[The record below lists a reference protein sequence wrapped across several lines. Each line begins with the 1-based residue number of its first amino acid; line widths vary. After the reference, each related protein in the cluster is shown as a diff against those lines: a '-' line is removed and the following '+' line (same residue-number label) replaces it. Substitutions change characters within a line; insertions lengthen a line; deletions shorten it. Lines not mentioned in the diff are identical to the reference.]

1 VKAINEDGDAP
12 PSPPANATPSTVPN
26 APTSLIG
33 TAGNKE
39 IILNWTAPSDDGGAA
54 ITSYQYKKDTD
65 AWVTIPGVLATN
77 YTVTGLSNATSY
89 NFIVRAVNASGPGS
103 DSNSTGA
110 VITNTVPNAP
120 TSLIGTAGN
129 KEIILNW
136 TAPSDDGGAAISSY
150 QYKQDADAWVTIPGV
165 LATNYTVTGLSNATS
180 YNFIVRAVNI
190 NGFGTSSSTTTVTT
204 NTVPNEPTSLNGTAG
219 DKEVSLTWTAPSDNG
234 GAAISSYQYNQDGGI
249 WNTISGALT
258 TSHTVTGLSD
268 ATSYI
273 FAIRAVNING
283 SGTSSDTTT
292 VMTYSVP
299 NEPTSLS
306 GTAGNKEVA
315 LTWTAPSDDGGAA
328 ISSYQYKQDADAWV
342 TIPGVLA
349 TNYTV
354 TGLSNATSY
363 NFMIRAVNSIG
374 SGTQSSSTTVTTNA
388 AQTLTWS
395 SPLSV
400 GNWLTCCSSADG
412 TIMAAGNSTTNI
424 YTSID
429 SGLNWSEE
437 TSSFLGCSSIACS
450 ADGLK
455 LVAYCNTPDYRIWT
469 ALDSGSGYVWTEHTT
484 GWPSGVGNMI
494 NVHLASS
501 ADGIKL
507 AATSQWPGATG
518 PSSSARYIYTSADS
532 GANWTTALN
541 TEKQWY
547 DITSNSSGTELA
559 AVTWFDNIWVSHDS
573 GATWTETIPR
583 PATSWLGISY
593 SADASVLAAVVF
605 SITVGG
611 VDGTIWLSND
621 QGATWFKPT
630 THPVLSGPP
639 KWYSISVSSD
649 GSKLTCVL
657 DAATTTDYAIWHSFD
672 GGITWSA
679 DTGNPPGTGILGR
692 DIASSS
698 TQNTEVVVGGS
709 EIWVGT
715 TNTYVPDIN
724 FYNAVINI
732 SPQADAGTNYLKN
745 NIIETITAL
754 DVGNAN
760 ITDLTGIEG
769 FTALDTLTC
778 SGNVLT
784 TLDMTSNTLLKELY
798 CDGNQITSLVVT
810 NNTLLETLECF
821 GNLLTSLDVS
831 TNTALSSMKCNNN
844 TLTGLDVSTNTA
856 LLTLYCKNN
865 PLNTLDVT
873 ANTALTNLACN
884 DNLLSTLD
892 VTANVALTHLYC
904 YNNPIDTLDV
914 TNNTA
919 LEWLTC
925 YTNQLEVLDVTN
937 NTALATLYC
946 QLNEFTTLDVTQN
959 LALTDLYCAGN
970 KLTTIDVAVNSL
982 LTGLFCSNNLLTSLD
997 VSSNPALQY
1006 LVCSNNNIQGATGS
1020 QIITDFD
1027 STFSGTFT
1035 ATPQLITAT
1044 GQFCKVKDSAA
1055 KTNFTTHHSASIPS
1069 NTSYFF

>member
-1 VKAINEDGDAP
+1 MSRYRVFETKTPDITSSDRTKNIKAKAVFRNMVKSATNCDGGAGGNFTGTLRFDASNNVINYRSYDLATTMGVGAALLWDNCCEGLDAFAPNAPTSGFNGTQGLEIWNSNGSVFESNSDLTFMKYWNGSVWVTNALNPSPPPTTAGGSGVWIDPSNNLFGSIDGCNIDVWKKYIILSDSVRYTSGNNTKKNYMVGYQQIGGNKNHIKRWNLDEYADACGCTPFTIDDLFALGKDEKVLLTWSAPRFGGSPISDYKYEQDGDGTWHSMGVVTSYTVSPLNNGTAYVFRVKAINEDGDAP

-26 APTSLIG
+26 APPSLIG

-89 NFIVRAVNASGPGS
+89 
-103 DSNSTGA
+103 
-110 VITNTVPNAP
+110 
-120 TSLIGTAGN
+120 
-129 KEIILNW
+129 
-136 TAPSDDGGAAISSY
+136 
-150 QYKQDADAWVTIPGV
+150 
-165 LATNYTVTGLSNATS
+165 
-180 YNFIVRAVNI
+180 
-190 NGFGTSSSTTTVTT
+190 
-204 NTVPNEPTSLNGTAG
+204 
-219 DKEVSLTWTAPSDNG
+219 
-234 GAAISSYQYNQDGGI
+234 
-249 WNTISGALT
+249 
-258 TSHTVTGLSD
+258 
-268 ATSYI
+268 I
-273 FAIRAVNING
+273 FA
-283 SGTSSDTTT
+283 
-292 VMTYSVP
+292 
-299 NEPTSLS
+299 
-306 GTAGNKEVA
+306 
-315 LTWTAPSDDGGAA
+315 
-328 ISSYQYKQDADAWV
+328 
-342 TIPGVLA
+342 
-349 TNYTV
+349 
-354 TGLSNATSY
+354 
-363 NFMIRAVNSIG
+363 IRAVNSIG
-374 SGTQSSSTTVTTNA
+374 SGTQSSSTTVATNA

-484 GWPSGVGNMI
+484 GWPSGDGNMI

-709 EIWVGT
+709 EIWVG
-715 TNTYVPDIN
+715 
-724 FYNAVINI
+724 
-732 SPQADAGTNYLKN
+732 
-745 NIIETITAL
+745 
-754 DVGNAN
+754 
-760 ITDLTGIEG
+760 
-769 FTALDTLTC
+769 
-778 SGNVLT
+778 
-784 TLDMTSNTLLKELY
+784 
-798 CDGNQITSLVVT
+798 
-810 NNTLLETLECF
+810 
-821 GNLLTSLDVS
+821 
-831 TNTALSSMKCNNN
+831 
-844 TLTGLDVSTNTA
+844 
-856 LLTLYCKNN
+856 
-865 PLNTLDVT
+865 
-873 ANTALTNLACN
+873 
-884 DNLLSTLD
+884 
-892 VTANVALTHLYC
+892 
-904 YNNPIDTLDV
+904 
-914 TNNTA
+914 
-919 LEWLTC
+919 
-925 YTNQLEVLDVTN
+925 
-937 NTALATLYC
+937 
-946 QLNEFTTLDVTQN
+946 
-959 LALTDLYCAGN
+959 
-970 KLTTIDVAVNSL
+970 
-982 LTGLFCSNNLLTSLD
+982 
-997 VSSNPALQY
+997 
-1006 LVCSNNNIQGATGS
+1006 
-1020 QIITDFD
+1020 
-1027 STFSGTFT
+1027 
-1035 ATPQLITAT
+1035 
-1044 GQFCKVKDSAA
+1044 
-1055 KTNFTTHHSASIPS
+1055 IP
-1069 NTSYFF
+1069 